1 MRTGRPS
8 ERPLHVDHTE
18 ALNDPETRTT
28 FIRHLQELRLRTET
42 FLDAILESLPR
53 MPYGI
58 RFIAKEVGNALRVK
72 FPNEPE
78 ENIMK
83 AVGNLIY
90 YRYLNPAIV

>member
-1 MRTGRPS
+1 
-8 ERPLHVDHTE
+8 
-18 ALNDPETRTT
+18 
-28 FIRHLQELRLRTET
+28 
-42 FLDAILESLPR
+42 

-72 FPNEPE
+72 FPHETDD
-78 ENIMK
+78 NIMK

>member
-1 MRTGRPS
+1 
-8 ERPLHVDHTE
+8 
-18 ALNDPETRTT
+18 LNDPETRTT

-72 FPNEPE
+72 FPHETDD
-78 ENIMK
+78 NIMK

>member
-1 MRTGRPS
+1 M
-8 ERPLHVDHTE
+8 
-18 ALNDPETRTT
+18 
-28 FIRHLQELRLRTET
+28 

-58 RFIAKEVGNALRVK
+58 RYIAKEVGNALRLK
-72 FPNEPE
+72 FPQESE
-78 ENIMK
+78 DNISK